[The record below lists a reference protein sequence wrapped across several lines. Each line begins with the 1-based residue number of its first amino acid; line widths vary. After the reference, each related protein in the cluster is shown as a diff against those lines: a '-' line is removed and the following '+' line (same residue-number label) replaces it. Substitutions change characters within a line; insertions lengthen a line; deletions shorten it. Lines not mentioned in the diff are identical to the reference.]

1 MTTRT
6 CANPA
11 CQATFEPVSS
21 WSPKRFCS
29 PDCAYDSH
37 RGTTHAPWKRGT
49 SEGLARQ
56 IAELLRTDRGAQDR
70 FNTLLGRSVF

>member
-1 MTTRT
+1 MITRT

-11 CQATFEPVSS
+11 CSVTFEQSPYS
-21 WSPKRFCS
+21 WKRFCS
-29 PDCAYDSH
+29 SDCAWSAH

-49 SEGLARQ
+49 SEALARQ